1 MRFKYV
7 FIAILCICSL
17 LTLLIF
23 FTSVNFI
30 PPVKGCTKTSY
41 SQNDFLSPRNGHK
54 HKGIDIFAK
63 AGTPVISATKGIVV
77 YTGVFKLGGN
87 IVLIMDPHLRY
98 HYYAHLSEIG
108 THKFAIVEIGE
119 EIGKV
124 GNTGNAIHTP
134 SHLHYS
140 ISNPF
145 KWYHYEVKDV
155 KYTLHYL
162 NPILLLN
169 EYFDNKTKNKK
180 LSF

>member
-1 MRFKYV
+1 MKLKY
-7 FIAILCICSL
+7 FLIICLCLSVVIFSFDG
-17 LTLLIF
+17 LTNLEF
-23 FTSVNFI
+23 MA
-30 PPVKGCTKTSY
+30 PVKGCTKTSY

-63 AGTPVISATKGIVV
+63 AGTPVISSTKGIVV

-108 THKFAIVEIGE
+108 THKFGIVEIGE

-162 NPILLLN
+162 NPVLLLN